1 LVSLH
6 VYIDRLAR
14 YGAWY
19 CTLLRVYNMLCF
31 LFFSSPNF
39 CAEVEMRTV
48 KLKIFFLVRKY
59 IKQPEEEEPP
69 QKLLKKQKSQHQHA
83 AKT

>member
-1 LVSLH
+1 MFILTGWPDMGHGFVH
-6 VYIDRLAR
+6 H
-14 YGAWY
+14 YGFTTCSVFY
-19 CTLLRVYNMLCF
+19 F
-31 LFFSSPNF
+31 LFPNF